1 MNTCPTCAPPLY
13 ASEVIAATVA
23 RSLRFGWPA
32 WRAER
37 EIRDS
42 LLGFHAARLL
52 ACWRCADG

>member
-1 MNTCPTCAPPLY
+1 MTPCPTCAPPLY

-23 RSLRFGWPA
+23 RSMRFGWPA

-52 ACWRCADG
+52 AEWRCADA